1 VTGTDRYTDALAH
14 LREAGRP
21 GSVEQELAHAQ
32 VNATLALAAA
42 TALNVVLPLVGNDH
56 DEVTQW
62 AKLLLPGFPSQSARA
77 YVWPE
82 HWPPRH
88 GDIWQDRHGDR
99 WACQADLTLARLEV
113 KADDTAAEIE
123 RVYGPMTLVSRP
135 EPREVEC
142 PF

>member
-1 VTGTDRYTDALAH
+1 MPGTDRYTDALAE
-14 LREAGRP
+14 LREAGA
-21 GSVEQELAHAQ
+21 STTDQHIAHAQ
-32 VNATLALAAA
+32 VHATLALAAA
-42 TALNVVLPLVGNDH
+42 TALKVVLPLVGNDH

-77 YVWPE
+77 YVWP
-82 HWPPRH
+82 PRH

-99 WACQADLTLARLEV
+99 WSCQADLTLARLGV

-123 RVYGPMTLVSRP
+123 RAYGPMTLVSRP